1 MRNGPLSERCKTT
14 YRLAGLLLRFP
25 QLSTLSYKRH
35 TEGYLLLAYLA
46 CRALTSAS

>member
-1 MRNGPLSERCKTT
+1 MSRFRNVAKQLTASRAS
-14 YRLAGLLLRFP
+14 YFAS